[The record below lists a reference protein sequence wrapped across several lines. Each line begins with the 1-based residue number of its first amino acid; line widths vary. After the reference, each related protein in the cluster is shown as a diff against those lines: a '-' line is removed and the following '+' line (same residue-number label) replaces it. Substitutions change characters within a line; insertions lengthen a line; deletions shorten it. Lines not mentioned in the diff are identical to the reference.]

1 MTAVILLTN
10 DFYHMSA
17 QLTTCTT
24 NTQVLGQ
31 VLRKADGS
39 EINVDIE
46 GHSKL
51 TYTLGGKIEKR
62 KIERENIFGVF
73 LGGGGFLGQVFT
85 TVISPLNLF
94 TFK

>member
-1 MTAVILLTN
+1 
-10 DFYHMSA
+10 MSA

-51 TYTLGGKIEKR
+51 TYSLGGKIEKR

-73 LGGGGFLGQVFT
+73 FWDF
-85 TVISPLNLF
+85 
-94 TFK
+94 

>member
-51 TYTLGGKIEKR
+51 TYSLGVKLKKGKLKG
-62 KIERENIFGVF
+62 KTFLVFFFGIFR
-73 LGGGGFLGQVFT
+73 QVFT
-85 TVISPLNLF
+85 TVILPLNLF